1 MKKTNIRF
9 EQDKNKKDNII
20 FSVVNKFYNTPAII
34 TVFVLRDLRGA
45 HSVPYTINDE
55 TCIIQY

>member
-1 MKKTNIRF
+1 MTQAVELI
-9 EQDKNKKDNII
+9 
-20 FSVVNKFYNTPAII
+20 PAII